1 MLMLLLSTFAF
12 AQSPETT
19 PEKQYAKE
27 TIIDMTGAEIDG
39 EIVKPQMT
47 FIMDRQL
54 GLPRFIVDIAY
65 VFQHGNGTICEQ
77 HPIIL

>member
-47 FIMDRQL
+47 FIMDRQ
-54 GLPRFIVDIAY
+54 PAY
-65 VFQHGNGTICEQ
+65 PGSLLTLRMSFNMEMAQSVNNIQ
-77 HPIIL
+77 

>member
-12 AQSPETT
+12 AQSPETV

-39 EIVKPQMT
+39 EIVKPQISI
-47 FIMDRQL
+47 IMDRQQVYPGSL
-54 GLPRFIVDIAY
+54 LTLRTSFNVEMSQSVNNI
-65 VFQHGNGTICEQ
+65 Q
-77 HPIIL
+77 

>member
-47 FIMDRQL
+47 FIMDRQQGYPGSL
-54 GLPRFIVDIAY
+54 LTLRMSFNMEMTQSVNNI
-65 VFQHGNGTICEQ
+65 Q
-77 HPIIL
+77 